1 MWGNINV
8 KAKNQIV
15 VTTQKDNFNIIKI
28 LPHIYFRLLS
38 GSSTSGKCGTRK
50 KNNQKKQNLK
60 FQVLK
65 IHF

>member
-8 KAKNQIV
+8 KAKNEIV

-50 KNNQKKQNLK
+50 KNKNRISSSK
-60 FQVLK
+60 F
-65 IHF
+65 